1 MLWWVLNLQADRNL
15 QISAFQKC
23 HTLSLT
29 CLFIH
34 ILTKSN
40 NSSLEGLHTVTLNTH
55 VWHHLWRF
63 KIVILG
69 LQHRSSFRETLVN
82 NDRWPMAMWLS
93 HRCETCTCK
102 LLRVLGD
109 LLPFFYLVFI
119 RNCGLWFLFMTLMF
133 TISFSFRSKR
143 ICWVLNSDKHPFTCG
158 HMCSLLLSVNM

>member
-69 LQHRSSFRETLVN
+69 LQHRSRFRETLVN

-109 LLPFFYLVFI
+109 LFAIFLSSFYPKLWTVIFGHDTNVYHFI
-119 RNCGLWFLFMTLMF
+119 Q
-133 TISFSFRSKR
+133 FSFKT
-143 ICWVLNSDKHPFTCG
+143 N
-158 HMCSLLLSVNM
+158 LLGP